1 VLGDVDVAG
10 IPGNWIVS
18 AATLVGAVC
27 GFMALMWF
35 VWKGR
40 PQAGLPL
47 LNSGAFM
54 GYLISVLVVYQKF
67 GINWFGTVI

>member
-1 VLGDVDVAG
+1 MESV
-10 IPGNWIVS
+10 
-18 AATLVGAVC
+18 
-27 GFMALMWF
+27 WF

-54 GYLISVLVVYQKF
+54 GYLISVLAVYQKL